1 MKMTKM
7 QKSRKKT
14 TAVTR
19 PNFRKALRDK
29 IPMKVRVTP
38 ELVKELYEICLEE
51 KVEHWQKEPY
61 NDFLDWQ
68 FLHICDTTNE
78 YDFCFGIT
86 SETFENR
93 KVKEYHPET
102 DSLDEPKPDHITDT
116 SKKVCEHLNGDVC
129 MVCKECSED
138 CPANVMPKPIRFED
152 KVPKVLYM
160 VTPKA
165 FKEEKVVAFHH
176 TKKPDGTESITVEF
190 DYGGKHSLDNCYA
203 TAMEAF
209 TVFMKGR

>member
-19 PNFRKALRDK
+19 P
-29 IPMKVRVTP
+29 
-38 ELVKELYEICLEE
+38 
-51 KVEHWQKEPY
+51 
-61 NDFLDWQ
+61 
-68 FLHICDTTNE
+68 
-78 YDFCFGIT
+78 
-86 SETFENR
+86 
-93 KVKEYHPET
+93 
-102 DSLDEPKPDHITDT
+102 
-116 SKKVCEHLNGDVC
+116 SKKVCEHLSGDAC
-129 MVCKECSED
+129 LLWDEKCFED
-138 CPANVMPKPIRFED
+138 CPANVMPQPIRFED

-176 TKKPDGTESITVEF
+176 TKKPDGTETIMVEF

-209 TVFMKGR
+209 AVFMKGRGK